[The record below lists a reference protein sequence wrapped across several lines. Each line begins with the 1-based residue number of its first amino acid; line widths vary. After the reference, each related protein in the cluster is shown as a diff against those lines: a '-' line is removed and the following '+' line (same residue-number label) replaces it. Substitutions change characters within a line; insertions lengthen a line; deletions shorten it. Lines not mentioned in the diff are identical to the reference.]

1 MMPSTEQGGNWFRW
15 LVGISP
21 ARYDAIPQIQ
31 FIPNSTRSHIMNQTP
46 LSPRELADATPPGW
60 EPACRSSVDA
70 QQRFGP
76 LSNG

>member
-1 MMPSTEQGGNWFRW
+1 
-15 LVGISP
+15 
-21 ARYDAIPQIQ
+21 
-31 FIPNSTRSHIMNQTP
+31 MNQTP